1 MKNLSFA
8 LNQIMLPEASFT
20 DFIYFAKKL
29 DIHAI
34 EIRNDIK
41 TNLIK
46 ENEPIKV
53 REESEKNS
61 IKILSINALQ
71 KFNIWNSDRKEEL
84 INLCEYAEKANISS
98 IVLVPQNYGSIQ

>member
-1 MKNLSFA
+1 MKNISFA

-53 REESEKNS
+53 REESEK
-61 IKILSINALQ
+61 ILS
-71 KFNIWNSDRKEEL
+71 KFYLLMLFKNL
-84 INLCEYAEKANISS
+84 IYGIQIEKKN
-98 IVLVPQNYGSIQ
+98 